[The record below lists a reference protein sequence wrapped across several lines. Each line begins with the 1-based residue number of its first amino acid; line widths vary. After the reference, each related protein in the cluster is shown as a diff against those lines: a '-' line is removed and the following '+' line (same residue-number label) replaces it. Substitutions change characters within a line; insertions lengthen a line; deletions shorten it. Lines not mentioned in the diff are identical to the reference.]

1 MANEIE
7 CAVVASLLD
16 SGQTLANA
24 GHAAAL
30 IAGAGCLF
38 AHPAA
43 ARVAFAIGILF
54 WFAQC
59 WAAVRTRID
68 ASLFRM
74 LAEQP
79 ASRAVEMD
87 QAFLTLG
94 FAKRPRER
102 SIESRCA
109 GALRL
114 WRLQIAAFAME
125 CAAVAA
131 GMILALRNA

>member
-1 MANEIE
+1 
-7 CAVVASLLD
+7 VVASLLD
-16 SGQTLANA
+16 AGTILANA

-43 ARVAFAIGILF
+43 ARIAFALAILF

-68 ASLFRM
+68 ATLFRM
-74 LAEQP
+74 LAEAP
-79 ASRAVEMD
+79 ASRGFEID
-87 QAFLTLG
+87 QAFLALG
-94 FAKRPRER
+94 FPKKARDR
-102 SIESRCA
+102 SIEDRCA

-114 WRLQIAAFAME
+114 WRLQIAAFTIE
-125 CAAVAA
+125 CGALAV
-131 GMILALRNA
+131 GLILALRYA